1 MESPEPQSCGGVG
14 LEENAAEW
22 NLKAPMSGRS
32 EILPVQNRTPAP
44 DEAGAK

>member
-14 LEENAAEW
+14 LAGNAAEW

-32 EILPVQNRTPAP
+32 EILAVQNK
-44 DEAGAK
+44 DAGP